1 MIVLL
6 YVSDTNA
13 ALVSETLLNAMRQ
26 GNTGGSMRPVGAQ
39 RTSNHRLL
47 GSPPPLTLW
56 GGSFLE
62 YSYMVA
68 KLKLKVINDH

>member
-1 MIVLL
+1 MENSWKKNFGVTKTLFR
-6 YVSDTNA
+6 VSSDTNA
-13 ALVSETLLNAMRQ
+13 ALFSATLLNAMRQ

-56 GGSFLE
+56 GGHF
-62 YSYMVA
+62 
-68 KLKLKVINDH
+68 